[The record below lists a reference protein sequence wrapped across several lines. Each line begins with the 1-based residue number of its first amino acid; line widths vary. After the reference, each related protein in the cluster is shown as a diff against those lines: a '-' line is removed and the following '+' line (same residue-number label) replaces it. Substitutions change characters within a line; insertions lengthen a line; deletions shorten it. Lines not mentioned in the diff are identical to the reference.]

1 MSEHIVKDIDRP
13 MQIKDQEVYDL
24 LLAIPP
30 GKVSTYGDIANA
42 LGHPHAARLI
52 GNILKRNPNPIQVP
66 CHRIVKSNGMLGG
79 YMYGIS
85 MKKQLLKEEGIKFQD
100 DNYLRDFDKRRMDL
114 RKDGILSGL
123 RLFDQI
129 SQMSQ

>member
-1 MSEHIVKDIDRP
+1 MSERMAKNFDRP
-13 MQIKDQEVYDL
+13 LQIKDQEVYDL

-42 LGHPHAARLI
+42 LGHPNAARLI
-52 GNILKRNPNPIQVP
+52 GNILKKNPNPVHVP
-66 CHRIVKSNGMLGG
+66 CHRIVKSNGKLGG

-85 MKKQLLKEEGIKFQD
+85 MKKQLLREEGIKFQD
-100 DNYLRDFDKRRMDL
+100 DDYLRDFDKCRMDL
-114 RKDGILSGL
+114 KKVGILAGL

>member
-1 MSEHIVKDIDRP
+1 MVKNIDRP
-13 MQIKDQEVYDL
+13 LQIKDKEVYEL

-100 DNYLRDFDKRRMDL
+100 DDYLRDFDKCRMDL
-114 RKDGILSGL
+114 KNAGILAGL
-123 RLFDQI
+123 
-129 SQMSQ
+129 

>member
-1 MSEHIVKDIDRP
+1 MSEHIVKNIDRP
-13 MQIKDQEVYDL
+13 LQIKDQEVYDL

-100 DNYLRDFDKRRMDL
+100 DDYLRDFDKRRMDL
-114 RKDGILSGL
+114 KKDGILSGL

>member
-1 MSEHIVKDIDRP
+1 MVKNIDRP
-13 MQIKDQEVYDL
+13 LQIKDKEVYEL

-52 GNILKRNPNPIQVP
+52 GNILKRNPNPIHVP

-100 DNYLRDFDKRRMDL
+100 DDYLRDFDKCRMDL
-114 RKDGILSGL
+114 KKAGILAGL

>member
-1 MSEHIVKDIDRP
+1 MSEHTVKNIDRP
-13 MQIKDQEVYDL
+13 LQIKDQEVYDL

-100 DNYLRDFDKRRMDL
+100 DDYLRDFDKRRMDL

>member
-1 MSEHIVKDIDRP
+1 MVKNIDRP
-13 MQIKDQEVYDL
+13 LQIKDQEVYEL

-100 DNYLRDFDKRRMDL
+100 DDYLRDFDKRRMDL